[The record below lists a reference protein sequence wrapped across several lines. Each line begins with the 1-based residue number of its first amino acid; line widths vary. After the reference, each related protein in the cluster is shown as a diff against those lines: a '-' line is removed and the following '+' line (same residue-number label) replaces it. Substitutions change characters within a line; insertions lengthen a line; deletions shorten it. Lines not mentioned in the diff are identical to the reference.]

1 MQQGA
6 YTLCTAINP
15 EAIEDLKAVLA
26 EINRDVA
33 RNDVVP
39 FKKMND
45 THFARFVILEETT
58 DEKGR
63 SIRPSL
69 VFSSNFDGSME
80 NHLKLLAELAGE
92 GLDQICCFC
101 EGYPDKSKRTPESRL
116 NYLRSHQVAVP
127 AFYINTI
134 GRTLQQVNLD
144 EQLHEAIEKFLDQ
157 KNWSDYSA
165 EKVRSAIQEFVANDA
180 SLNWA
185 TPSATRA
192 KSFWSVGEIL
202 KFALILITLIIL
214 LPVLVP
220 LLLIGLVILRIKE
233 KQDNRKNDFV
243 IEPLRRGPEIVN
255 REDYAVQNQFSAV
268 GFVKPGWFR
277 YLTLKVVMSGLNF
290 AAHFIYNNGKLTVVD
305 TIHFFRL
312 VTLDQNRRVLF
323 LSNYDGSLE
332 SYMDDFIN
340 KVAWG
345 LNAAF
350 SNGVGYPKTNW
361 LIKDGAKDEQAF
373 KAFINQR
380 QIVTQVWYTA
390 YPGLSA
396 VNLRNSAKIREGLW
410 SKMRANDVEKWL
422 QRF

>member
-15 EAIEDLKAVLA
+15 GAIEDLKAILS
-26 EINRDVA
+26 EISKDVA
-33 RNDVVP
+33 ENDFIP

-45 THFARFVILEETT
+45 IHFARFVIMEEAT
-58 DEKGR
+58 DEKFR
-63 SIRPSL
+63 NFPSCL
-69 VFSSNFDGSME
+69 VFSSNFDGSLE
-80 NHLKLLAELAGE
+80 KQLNQIVGIAGE
-92 GLDQICCFC
+92 GLDQIYCFC
-101 EGYPDKSKRTPESRL
+101 EGYPDKSKRNPESRL
-116 NYLRSHQVAVP
+116 NYLRSHQIAVP

-134 GRTLQQVNLD
+134 GRTLLQIKQDV
-144 EQLHEAIEKFLDQ
+144 QLREAIENFLDQ
-157 KNWSDYSA
+157 KDWSGYDA
-165 EKVRSAIQEFVANDA
+165 GKVHLAIQDFVANTL

-185 TPSATRA
+185 TPSATKA
-192 KSFWSVGEIL
+192 KSFWSAGEIV
-202 KFALILITLIIL
+202 KFSLIVIALIIL
-214 LPVLVP
+214 SPILIP

-233 KQDNRKNDFV
+233 KQDNRQSDTVVEN
-243 IEPLRRGPEIVN
+243 LRRRPELVI
-255 REDYAVQNQFSAV
+255 REDYAVQNQFSAT

-277 YLTLKVVMSGLNF
+277 YLTLKVVLLGINF
-290 AAHFIYNNGKLTVVD
+290 AAHFFFNKGKLTGVD

-312 VTLDQNRRVLF
+312 VMLDQNRRVLF

-361 LIKDGAKDEQAF
+361 LIKDGAKDEHAF
-373 KAFINQR
+373 KAFINKH

-390 YPGLSA
+390 YPLLSA
-396 VNLRNSAKIREGLW
+396 VNLSNNEKIREGLW
-410 SKMRANDVEKWL
+410 SKMETKDIEKWL